1 MSQSRLYLT
10 AGRLEAERIF
20 RLVEVEFDDDGLPV
34 SLLDVEDNDVFEV
47 SIYAETEDIDDVRA
61 LPVRDRRQC

>member
-47 SIYAETEDIDDVRA
+47 SIYAETEDIGEVRA
-61 LPVRDRRQC
+61 RMLAALG